1 MQQRRDFSLVY
12 SISDLAIEA
21 GVSYHTVYYYIKEE
35 LIRESLL
42 VGNRQ
47 RIFTDNDLEILKQIV
62 GLRREGKSIDEIRDI
77 LQEEGADV
85 QAEHL

>member
-1 MQQRRDFSLVY
+1 MVY

-21 GVSYHTVYYYIKEE
+21 GVSYHTVYYYLRED

-47 RIFTDNDLEILKQIV
+47 RIFTENDLDRLKQIIA
-62 GLRREGKSIDEIRDI
+62 LRKEGKSIEYIRGV
-77 LQEEGADV
+77 LEKEVADV

>member
-1 MQQRRDFSLVY
+1 MVY

-21 GVSYHTVYYYIKEE
+21 GVSYHTVYYYLRED

-47 RIFTDNDLEILKQIV
+47 RIFTESDLDRLKQIIA
-62 GLRREGKSIDEIRDI
+62 LRKEGKSIEYIKGV
-77 LQEEGADV
+77 LEKEAADV

>member
-1 MQQRRDFSLVY
+1 LVY

-21 GVSYHTVYYYIKEE
+21 GVSYHTVYYYLRED

-47 RIFTDNDLEILKQIV
+47 RIFTESDLDRLKQIIA
-62 GLRREGKSIDEIRDI
+62 LRKEGKSIEYIKGV
-77 LQEEGADV
+77 LEKEAADV

>member
-1 MQQRRDFSLVY
+1 MVY

-21 GVSYHTVYYYIKEE
+21 GVSYHTVYYYIREG

-47 RIFTDNDLEILKQIV
+47 RIFTEQDLDRLKQVIAH
-62 GLRREGKSIDEIRDI
+62 RKEGKSIEYIRGI
-77 LQEEGADV
+77 LEEEAADV
-85 QAEHL
+85 QAEYL

>member
-1 MQQRRDFSLVY
+1 MVY

-21 GVSYHTVYYYIKEE
+21 GVSYHTVYYYLREG

-47 RIFTDNDLEILKQIV
+47 RIFTESDLDRLKQIIA
-62 GLRREGKSIDEIRDI
+62 LRKEGKSIEYIRDV
-77 LQEEGADV
+77 LEKEAADV
-85 QAEHL
+85 QAEYL

>member
-1 MQQRRDFSLVY
+1 MVY

-21 GVSYHTVYYYIKEE
+21 GVSYHTVYYYLRED
-35 LIRESLL
+35 LISESLL

-47 RIFTDNDLEILKQIV
+47 RIFSESDLDRLKQIIA
-62 GLRREGKSIDEIRDI
+62 LRKEGKSIECIRGV
-77 LQEEGADV
+77 LEKEVADV

>member
-1 MQQRRDFSLVY
+1 MVY

-21 GVSYHTVYYYIKEE
+21 GVSYHTVYYYLREG
-35 LIRESLL
+35 LISESLL

-47 RIFTDNDLEILKQIV
+47 RIFTESDLVRMKQIIA
-62 GLRREGKSIDEIRDI
+62 LRKEGKSIECIRDV
-77 LQEEGADV
+77 LEKEAVDV